1 MRLDTIGALEDI
13 RESIAF
19 IGEDTMNATF
29 DAFIRDRR
37 ARQLVAHN
45 LLIIGEALN
54 RIRRHDPVVFE
65 RITEASEIV
74 ATRNYMIHAYDT
86 INYETVWRTVHN
98 SLPVLSAE
106 VEQFLREASNQ

>member
-1 MRLDTIGALEDI
+1 MRPDTIGALEDI
-13 RESIAF
+13 RDSIGF

-29 DAFIRDRR
+29 DAFVQDRR

-54 RIRRHDPVVFE
+54 RIRRHDPVVFA
-65 RITEASEIV
+65 RIAQADEIV

-86 INYETVWRTVHN
+86 INYQTVWRTVHI
-98 SLPVLSAE
+98 SLPILTAE
-106 VEQFLREASNQ
+106 VQ